1 MAISDKAEVR
11 VAPGGI
17 LDLDPSAKIDD
28 DVRIVISESG
38 RLKIGPHSKIGKGTI
53 INCGG
58 VIEIG
63 ESVAV
68 YGYCYLQSSIW
79 EQTPDGRVYDHGRI
93 VIGDHAV
100 ISPYCLLSHSA
111 EVAAHRIVAP
121 HSTVGKWMT

>member
-11 VAPGGI
+11 VAPGGM

-38 RLKIGPHSKIGKGTI
+38 RLKIGAHSKIGKGTI

-79 EQTPDGRVYDHGRI
+79 ERTVGGRVYDHGRI

-111 EVAAHRIVAP
+111 EVSAHQIIAP
-121 HSTVGKWMT
+121 HSAVGKWMT